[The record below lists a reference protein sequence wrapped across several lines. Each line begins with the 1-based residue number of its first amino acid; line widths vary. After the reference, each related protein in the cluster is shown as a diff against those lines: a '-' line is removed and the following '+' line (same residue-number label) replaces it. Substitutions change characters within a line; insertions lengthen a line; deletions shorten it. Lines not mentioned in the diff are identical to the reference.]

1 MKKRTIWILSGIMAL
16 GMTALVIVQISW
28 LNHAL
33 GVKSAQFNHTVSEA
47 LHKVITQ
54 LEQKEVYEAV
64 RDELLFQHNRAGSP
78 FSPPPVFRPGRKAV
92 LAADTSLLKGKIENI
107 LDQSNLH
114 DFSSSQQGKE
124 VMVTNILRRLEVSPP
139 AISERIQPVELYY
152 LIKNTLAEYGIREFF
167 EFAIIGKDNKIIY
180 RTPGYSPDNDHVTR
194 FVQPLFPNDLIKQEN
209 KLIVYFPDEHVFLVR
224 SLGVIGYTSIALTIF
239 FMMVFLGTLYIIFR
253 QKRLSDIK
261 TDFVNN
267 MTHELKTPISTIS
280 LASQMLRDKSISTDE
295 KNIDHIA
302 SVIEEETKR
311 LRLQVE
317 KVLQMAIFDKGK
329 LKLKRKETDI
339 HEILTNVITNT
350 SIRIRNKNGKLVYD
364 LDAEDPFVPV
374 DEVHIT
380 NLFFNLVDNAI
391 KYSREAP
398 LIYIRTTS
406 DEKGVK
412 VMVKDN
418 GIGMSKEHL
427 KKIFDQFYRVPTGN
441 IHNTKGFGL
450 GLSYVKKVVDA
461 HNGTIHVESQPGK
474 GSAFTVFLPYNEK
487 N

>member
-1 MKKRTIWILSGIMAL
+1 MSGIMAL
-16 GMTALVIVQISW
+16 GMVALVIVQISW

-33 GVKSAQFNHTVSEA
+33 GVKSAQFNSTVSVA
-47 LHKVITQ
+47 LQKVVAQ
-54 LEQKEVYEAV
+54 LEQKEMYEAV
-64 RDELLFQHNRAGSP
+64 RDELLFQHNRGSSP
-78 FSPPPVFRPGRKAV
+78 LSPPPVFHPGKNAV
-92 LAADTSLLKGKIENI
+92 ITADTSLLKGRIENI
-107 LDQSNLH
+107 LDRSH
-114 DFSSSQQGKE
+114 GFSSGPEEKE
-124 VMVTNILRRLEVSPP
+124 VMVTNILRRLEITPP
-139 AISERIQPVELYY
+139 NISERIQPVELYY

-167 EFAIIGKDNKIIY
+167 EFAITGKDQKIIY
-180 RTPGYSPDNDHVTR
+180 RTPGYSPGKDHVTR
-194 FVQPLFPNDLIKQEN
+194 FVQPLFPNDIINQGN
-209 KLIVYFPDEHVFLVR
+209 KLTLYFPDEHVFLVR

-239 FMMVFLGTLYIIFR
+239 FMMVFLGTLFIIFR

-280 LASQMLRDKSISTDE
+280 LASQMLKDRSISTDE

-311 LRLQVE
+311 LRHQVE

-329 LKLKRKETDI
+329 MKLKRKETDI
-339 HEILTNVITNT
+339 HEILLNVINNT
-350 SIRIRNKNGKLVYD
+350 SIRLRNKNGKLVYD
-364 LDAEDPFVPV
+364 LDAKDPFVPV

-380 NLFFNLVDNAI
+380 NLFFNLLDNAI
-391 KYSREAP
+391 KYCREAP

-406 DEKGVK
+406 REDGVEIL
-412 VMVKDN
+412 VKDN

-461 HNGTIHVESQPGK
+461 HNGTIRVESQPGK
-474 GSAFTVFLPYNEK
+474 GSSFTVFLPYNEK